1 MKVDSLLWKDRT
13 PPPLSLEQRKL
24 SFQTQIDIKRKS
36 REAPELLR
44 NRSLTQL
51 FYFCTKDS
59 RVNSL
64 ASCLPRQQYS
74 TCRSFPTASPILGS
88 SVFWKATSVAGMLR
102 ERKLRPVRRECQ
114 GSLWKKKRER
124 DGSSWKFPV
133 VSPALQW
140 FILLIEG
147 KELWS
152 YEIENWTGNIWIMM
166 KL

>member
-1 MKVDSLLWKDRT
+1 MKVDSLRWKDRT
-13 PPPLSLEQRKL
+13 PPLSLEQRKL

-114 GSLWKKKRER
+114 GSPWKKKREM

-133 VSPALQW
+133 VSPALRW